1 MNHSA
6 ARRRANASASSAFV
20 HLILSAC
27 FAAPA
32 PRAAIRASAYVP
44 HGLSPSR
51 AHHAPA
57 ALPPPARRAPRHAVP
72 HATRTARLSPAAALR
87 YRMLRDILPA
97 RLNFMATTRRHFL
110 SAATAAG
117 LTAPLLAQ
125 SQSPAR
131 KRSPNDLIQIA
142 IIGAGGQGMSDVRSS
157 LFTGGSKL
165 VAASDIYQGRL
176 TRSRELW
183 GNGVFITRDYRE
195 VLARPDVDAVIVATP
210 DHWHSK
216 ISIDAMNAGKDVYCE
231 KPMVQRVEDGQP
243 VIDAYRKTGR
253 IMQVGS
259 QRVSSIVYKKAQELM
274 QQGAIGEVS
283 MIEAWWDRNSA
294 IGAWDYSIPPDAT
307 PENIDWDR
315 FLGRAPKVPF
325 EPVRLFRWRNYKEY
339 GTGVA
344 GDLFVHLFSGMH
356 FVTGAIGPTR
366 VFATGG
372 IRFWKDRNVP
382 DVFLGLYDYP
392 ATEKMPAFNL
402 ALRVNFVDGSGEDSS
417 FRFTGSEGIM
427 TIGDGVIVGKQPR
440 ETEPGYTI
448 GTFPEKVR
456 AEFLKEYNEKYP
468 RVAAT
473 PDSLRPRGQDR
484 YDPPDDYSDHV
495 DHHRVFLEAVRSR
508 RPVVEDPVFGF
519 RAAGPALLSNISYF
533 DQKFCEWDP
542 EAMTLKG

>member
-1 MNHSA
+1 
-6 ARRRANASASSAFV
+6 
-20 HLILSAC
+20 
-27 FAAPA
+27 
-32 PRAAIRASAYVP
+32 
-44 HGLSPSR
+44 
-51 AHHAPA
+51 
-57 ALPPPARRAPRHAVP
+57 
-72 HATRTARLSPAAALR
+72 
-87 YRMLRDILPA
+87 
-97 RLNFMATTRRHFL
+97 MATTRRHFL

-125 SQSPAR
+125 AQSPAR
-131 KRSPNDLIQIA
+131 KRSANDLIQIA
-142 IIGAGGQGMSDVRSS
+142 IIGAGGQGMTDVRAS
-157 LFTGGSKL
+157 LSTGGSKL

-176 TRSRELW
+176 TRSKELW
-183 GNGVFITRDYRE
+183 GAGVFTTRDYRE

-216 ISIDAMNAGKDVYCE
+216 SSIDAMNAGKDVYCE
-231 KPMVQRVEDGQP
+231 KPMVQRVEDGKP

-274 QQGAIGEVS
+274 QQGAIGQVS

-356 FVTGAIGPTR
+356 FITGAIGPTR
-366 VFATGG
+366 VYATGG

-382 DVFLGLYDYP
+382 DVLLGLYDYP
-392 ATEKMPAFNL
+392 ATEKMPSFNL
-402 ALRVNFVDGSGEDSS
+402 ALRVNFVDGAAEDSS
-417 FRFTGSEGIM
+417 VRFVGSEGIL
-427 TIGDGVIVGKQPR
+427 TIGDGVTVSKQPR

-448 GTFPEKVR
+448 DTFPQNIR

-468 RVAAT
+468 KTTTT
-473 PDSLRPRGQDR
+473 PDSLRPHGEDR
-484 YDPPDDYSDHV
+484 YDPPDGYNDHV
-495 DHHRVFLEAVRSR
+495 DHH
-508 RPVVEDPVFGF
+508 
-519 RAAGPALLSNISYF
+519 
-533 DQKFCEWDP
+533 
-542 EAMTLKG
+542 